1 MGTMNGSIGTLAKVA
16 VGLAVLAQGS
26 ACLKP
31 EEFPPEPRIEFKS
44 FTVFAGQD
52 SASLVFGFTDGDG
65 DIGLTEAD
73 SLPPY
78 DANLFL
84 EYYEYQSGAWVN
96 VDLGG
101 SPNIPYRVPVIT
113 PTGQNKTLEGEIA
126 IALEPFSLSH
136 NTAADSIKYSVT
148 LQDRALHVS
157 NSVET
162 GLIVVP

>member
-1 MGTMNGSIGTLAKVA
+1 MQPRLYAGTKVA
-16 VGLAVLAQGS
+16 AGIALLLQTS

-44 FTVFAGQD
+44 FTVYPAED
-52 SASLVFGFTDGDG
+52 SASLVFTFTDGDG
-65 DIGLTEAD
+65 DIGLTDAD

-78 DANLFL
+78 DANLYL
-84 EYYEYQSGAWVN
+84 EYFERQAGQWVN

-101 SPNIPYRVPVIT
+101 QPDIPYRVPVLT

-126 IALEPFSLSH
+126 VALEPFSLSH
-136 NTAADSIKYSVT
+136 GDADSIKYAVT
-148 LQDRALHVS
+148 LWDRALHVS

>member
-1 MGTMNGSIGTLAKVA
+1 MKGSIGTAAKVA
-16 VGLAVLAQGS
+16 VGMALLVQAS

-31 EEFPPEPRIEFKS
+31 EDLPPEPRIEFKS
-44 FTVFAGQD
+44 FTVYPAQD
-52 SASLVFGFTDGDG
+52 SASLVFTFTDGDG
-65 DIGLTEAD
+65 DIGLTDAD

-84 EYYEYQSGAWVN
+84 DYFEFGSGQWLN

-101 SPNIPYRVPVIT
+101 EPDIPYRVPVLT

-126 IALEPFSLSH
+126 VALDPFSLSH
-136 NTAADSIKYSVT
+136 NTTADSIKYAVT
-148 LQDRALHVS
+148 LWDRALHVS